1 MNKYSSF
8 DKSSLTSQGFTT
20 CFTCTKL
27 NTPRNNTY
35 NIRDKSDNYQLDTS
49 LSGLASCNASVASFY
64 ASVTLSNAS
73 VTSSNAY
80 LTSSNAHLTAS
91 NASVT
96 SSNAYLTSS
105 NAHLTSSNAHLTSS
119 NAHPESSRV
128 YYTYIYPHIKQIHKI
143 IQYNSNN
150 NLINTLNPQVLA

>member
-80 LTSSNAHLTAS
+80 LTSSNAHLT
-91 NASVT
+91 
-96 SSNAYLTSS
+96 
-105 NAHLTSSNAHLTSS
+105 SSNAHLTSS

-128 YYTYIYPHIKQIHKI
+128 YYTYIYPHIKQIHKNNT
-143 IQYNSNN
+143 IQFK
-150 NLINTLNPQVLA
+150 